1 MAGAIWLSYGKV
13 LLSIGLVVFTLGDMA
28 GGNLMHD
35 RFGFRQHQENCF
47 GAWVLSG
54 W

>member
-28 GGNLMHD
+28 GGNPMHTIGLAFASI
-35 RFGFRQHQENCF
+35 RKIALAPGC
-47 GAWVLSG
+47 
-54 W
+54 